1 MRSFLVCQD
10 ESLLQ
15 TKSYLSAR
23 DYLHVINVSSRSDKS
38 MTPYLINVKRYFSL
52 HNSRFMS
59 QARRTRHLLG
69 ARNECE
75 ARDEGWRK
83 IKLYF
88 SPPLVASRASC
99 KMPLSPRLAHKAPFM
114 QAGGI
119 SASSLS

>member
-1 MRSFLVCQD
+1 MFVRVSPCYKSV
-10 ESLLQ
+10 
-15 TKSYLSAR
+15 SYLSAR

-59 QARRTRHLLG
+59 QARRTRHLLE